1 MPGRTRGLQGSVV
14 GAGLAELFY
23 NVKVIKAHGLSGP
36 WEEDAES
43 WHGEPGSLEVLQVA
57 PPTAQTL
64 RLGKHHLATHETLV
78 PLTLDS
84 TDPRRENAGD
94 KCGGCCAFRPL
105 GMENA
110 CLPTGA
116 DSLLSSG

>member
-1 MPGRTRGLQGSVV
+1 MV